1 MDDGPD
7 YDSETTEMDG
17 DHGTPPGEA
26 LPGRRAN
33 RHSEPQRGR
42 TAVRVLVATGVLLA
56 FAALIAYGFRW
67 VSANERVRSARESV
81 DSAARLMDVAEENL
95 IVVDEAVQT
104 DISVDVATQTADAAE
119 LAGPVGE
126 QLADAIDMI
135 EGALPDLPA
144 DDLPLAQ
151 ALLESAQARAD
162 MMTEAPTILDA
173 NRKAAAAA
181 VFADAALEALKAAEG
196 HSARATVE
204 FNKHTKEGV
213 RASGEASVKAEQ
225 QLAVAR
231 SQLTSATAV
240 FPDVDYG
247 AFTEYIDAK
256 VALIGVSKEIDQLWL
271 ADKIEESNKRLEA
284 YNKRDAEVVA
294 MAKALPAS
302 VRDPIAD
309 AYAAATKEAVERYF
323 TARERARAAG
333 EAVEELREAA
343 VSRTS

>member
-1 MDDGPD
+1 MDDAPEYSGATEMNEGPD
-7 YDSETTEMDG
+7 TLPE
-17 DHGTPPGEA
+17 EA
-26 LPGRRAN
+26 PPGRRSR
-33 RHSEPQRGR
+33 RHAEPQRGR
-42 TAVRVLVATGVLLA
+42 TAVRVLIALGVLLA
-56 FAALIAYGFRW
+56 FAALIWYGFRW
-67 VSANERVRSARESV
+67 VSANERVRTAREDV
-81 DSAARLMDVAEENL
+81 DAAARLMEVAEEDL

-104 DISVDVATQTADAAE
+104 DITTDVATQTADAAE

-126 QLADAIDMI
+126 RLVDAIGMI

-144 DDLPLAQ
+144 DDQPLAE
-151 ALLESAQARAD
+151 ALLESARARAA
-162 MMTEAPTILDA
+162 MMTEAPAILEA

-196 HSARATVE
+196 HSAQATAE

-225 QLAVAR
+225 QLVVAR
-231 SQLTSATAV
+231 SQLASATVA
-240 FPDVDYG
+240 FPEVDYA
-247 AFTEYIDAK
+247 AFTAYIDAK
-256 VALIGVSKEIDQLWL
+256 VELIGMSKEIDQLWL
-271 ADKIEESNKRLEA
+271 ADKIEESNKKLDA

-323 TARERARAAG
+323 MARERARAAG
-333 EAVEELREAA
+333 ETVEELREAA
-343 VSRTS
+343 SRRP